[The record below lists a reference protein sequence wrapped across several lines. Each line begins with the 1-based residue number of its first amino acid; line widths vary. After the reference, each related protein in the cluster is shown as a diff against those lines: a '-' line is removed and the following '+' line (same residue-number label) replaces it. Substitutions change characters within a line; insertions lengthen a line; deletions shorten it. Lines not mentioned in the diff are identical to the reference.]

1 MAGTAHTPALL
12 VPTGSELQTVRGE
25 TEFGSIGWADR
36 EGEEAGRQSYG
47 NYLLMTPGES
57 TLSYLWSVPSVAVE
71 TEAGWE
77 YRLVIQKQPG
87 ARPFPTSV
95 RINLPDGAAV
105 VEATDGATVDGDRV
119 RYEADLDKDIELRVL
134 YQLAAAG

>member
-1 MAGTAHTPALL
+1 M
-12 VPTGSELQTVRGE
+12 E
-25 TEFGSIGWADR
+25 TDG
-36 EGEEAGRQSYG
+36 
-47 NYLLMTPGES
+47 
-57 TLSYLWSVPSVAVE
+57 
-71 TEAGWE
+71 GWE

-105 VEATDGATVDGDRV
+105 IEATEGATVDGDRV

-134 YQLAAAG
+134 YQLPDAS